1 MDNIFADYGEHPRN
15 VLESILI
22 LHLMVFPKLETKSPL
37 NYIRIS
43 NTQLKIGSNKSKTY
57 ESIYY

>member
-22 LHLMVFPKLETKSPL
+22 LHLMVFPKLETKFLL

-43 NTQLKIGSNKSKTY
+43 ITQLKNKIK
-57 ESIYY
+57 